1 MRTVPRRIRHGV
13 GAVLA
18 AAGLAGAMMTGTP
31 VPARAAT
38 PGVFGWG
45 YNTEGAVGDGS
56 GVNQLSPVPVTLPA
70 AVAQISADPDGQ
82 TSAAVLA
89 NGTVATWGYN
99 WAGQI
104 GDGRWP
110 TPRLAP
116 FVVPGLAG
124 ITQVAV
130 GAQHML
136 ALDSA
141 GTIWSWGA
149 NVNGQLGN
157 GTTSSIQG
165 SNPTPVPVPGLT
177 AVTQIAAGSDYSLA
191 LRSDGTVWAWG
202 GNAYGQLGDHTT
214 TDRDRPEQVPGL
226 TKITKVIAGYQTS
239 YAIGVGGVLLAWGN
253 NAQGLLGNGTSTG
266 FSAVP
271 AQVPGLTGV
280 TAVSSGG
287 ASGFETSSETLAVVG
302 QAGTLWSWGGNAFG
316 QAGDGT
322 TTARSTPAPTSL
334 TGVTRVA
341 SGDAMEAAVLSG
353 GQLMT
358 WGFGL
363 GGALG
368 RSGTA
373 TGPAA
378 VTVLAGVTQV
388 ALGDDF
394 GLAVGTP
401 APRVPSVIGLTQSE
415 ASSALQA
422 AGYVLGRVA
431 SIIDITCNY
440 IGEVKTQSP
449 AAGTIAPPGTAV
461 SVGIGRPGGKCLS

>member
-1 MRTVPRRIRHGV
+1 MRTPARRMRHGV
-13 GAVLA
+13 GAALA
-18 AAGLAGAMMTGTP
+18 AAGLAVAMVTGVP
-31 VPARAAT
+31 VPAGAAA

-45 YNTEGAVGDGS
+45 YNVNGAVGDGS
-56 GVNQLSPVPVTLPA
+56 GINQLSPVSVALPA
-70 AVAQISADPDGQ
+70 AVAQISANSGGE
-82 TSAAVLA
+82 TRAAVLA
-89 NGTVATWGYN
+89 NGTVATWGKITH
-99 WAGQI
+99 GQI
-104 GDGRWP
+104 GDGRGP

-130 GAQHML
+130 GSDHML

-141 GTIWSWGA
+141 GTVWSWGD
-149 NVNGQLGN
+149 NLNGQLGN
-157 GTTSSIQG
+157 GTTSSIEG

-177 AVTQIAAGSDYSLA
+177 AVTQIAAGSDFSLA
-191 LRSDGTVWAWG
+191 LRGDGTVWAWG

-226 TKITKVIAGYQTS
+226 TKITKVVAGYQTS
-239 YAIGVGGVLLAWGN
+239 YAIGAGGVLLAWGN

-266 FSAVP
+266 ISAVP

-287 ASGFETSSETLAVVG
+287 ASGFEGGSETVAVVG
-302 QAGTLWSWGGNAFG
+302 QAGTLWSWGPNAFG

-322 TTARSTPAPTSL
+322 IIARYTPAPTSL

-341 SGDAMEAAVLSG
+341 SGNAAEAAVLSG
-353 GQLMT
+353 GQLMI
-358 WGFGL
+358 WGWNLVGP
-363 GGALG
+363 LG
-368 RSGTA
+368 RPASA
-373 TGPAA
+373 TVPTA

-388 ALGDDF
+388 ALGEF
-394 GLAVGTP
+394 SGLAAGMP
-401 APRVPSVIGLTQSE
+401 APRVPNVIGLTQSE

-449 AAGTIAPPGTAV
+449 TAGTIAPPGTAV
-461 SVGIGRPGGKCLS
+461 SVGIGKPGGKCLS